1 MAINLDN
8 LDSDLEFVALN
19 TVEGSERG
27 YDQEVV
33 LRNVFY
39 VEDVLNILFHNPK
52 GVIKYNDASF
62 DLSDL
67 NDGAEFVTKWFVK
80 HGHKLDLNVTV
91 VDHNVTISSNDWQ
104 RTLKTLQQYND
115 ESEVKALAE
124 RRTIKFIK
132 AEASVAGID
141 EWDDTVEDW
150 EHFVNAF
157 FDSKSKYPCWLCAA
171 TSECCKDCTYN
182 HTDYERFKHFKERL
196 KVK

>member
-8 LDSDLEFVALN
+8 LDSDLEFVSLK
-19 TVEGSERG
+19 TVKGSERG

-39 VEDVLNILFHNPK
+39 VEDILNILFHNSK
-52 GVIKYNDASF
+52 GVIKYNDTPF
-62 DLSDL
+62 DTSDL

-115 ESEVKALAE
+115 ETEVKSRAE

-132 AEASVAGID
+132 AEAYVANVD
-141 EWDDTVEDW
+141 EWDDIVEDW

-157 FDSKSKYPCWLCAA
+157 CDSKSKYPCWLCIASA
-171 TSECCKDCTYN
+171 ERCSNCTYN
-182 HTDYERFKHFKERL
+182 HKDYERFEHFKERL

>member
-1 MAINLDN
+1 MVINLDN

-39 VEDVLNILFHNPK
+39 VEDILNILFHNSK
-52 GVIKYNDASF
+52 GVIKYNDTPF
-62 DLSDL
+62 DTSDL

-80 HGHKLDLNVTV
+80 HGYKLDLNVTV

-132 AEASVAGID
+132 AGASVANVD

-157 FDSKSKYPCWLCAA
+157 FDSGSKYPCWLCAA
-171 TSECCKDCTYN
+171 TVECCKDCTYN
-182 HTDYERFKHFKERL
+182 HKDYERFKHFKERL